1 MAFLGKPAMIFIK
14 IRIFAKNLFDMED
27 VLTIDNL
34 RQKKQ
39 MLEIQE
45 ALIVQQE
52 LSSTDPSAI
61 LKAHTYIAEVQQ
73 KRNSQ
78 TKAFLYAPENEFL
91 GLGGYRT
98 PMKAVSFNT
107 LRNMARTPVIR
118 TIVGTR
124 SDQVAAHSE
133 PTENVQE
140 KGWQIIYEPGGK
152 GDKDMIKTITK
163 SIMEGGFKTNLWE
176 FDSFEAILRQ
186 MVRDSLELDQICVE
200 IVENKKGQPMQ
211 FVPVDAATIR
221 ITDPDSSQ
229 MPLPKKYGYDARYV
243 QEWNQRIYSYF
254 FSWEMTFGIRNKST
268 DIFTNGYGISELE
281 DMINIVTGLLNAV
294 QYNTLFFSQGSNPK
308 GFFAIKGNLGA
319 NAVTDFKQM
328 WRNTITGVNNAW
340 KVPVIE
346 APDGEVQWIP
356 MNETN
361 VDMMFHDWLEFLIVM
376 ACCIFKID
384 PSECGWN
391 FGKLANSMPFGQD
404 GQKQRL
410 KHSQAKGLV
419 PVMKLIQ
426 RVISKHWVKR
436 IDPDYAFVFTGI
448 EQEDQIAALDMDVKK
463 VGAGLMSLEDGFK
476 KWTNRK
482 FNPEKDT
489 ILNPAYMQIRQMQQ
503 MEEQMMMGMG
513 EGGQPMEGEEENPFE
528 KAVIRYADKLKKREE
543 SKKIGTEF
551 VEE

>member
-1 MAFLGKPAMIFIK
+1 MTDVAVIDKSLTLENIK
-14 IRIFAKNLFDMED
+14 ERRALM
-27 VLTIDNL
+27 
-34 RQKKQ
+34 
-39 MLEIQE
+39 EIQE
-45 ALIVQQE
+45 GLILQQE
-52 LSSTDPSAI
+52 LTSTDPNAI
-61 LKAHTYIAEVQQ
+61 LKAHVYLNEMN
-73 KRNSQ
+73 KRKNDSK
-78 TKAFLYAPENEFL
+78 TKAFLYAPENEFI
-91 GLGGYRT
+91 GMSGYRT
-98 PMKAVSFNT
+98 PMKSVSFTT

-124 SDQVAAHSE
+124 SDQVAAHAE

-140 KGWQIIYEPGGK
+140 KGWQIICENGK
-152 GDKDMIKTITK
+152 ADKDIVKTITK
-163 SIMEGGFKTNLWE
+163 SIMEGGFNTNIWE

-200 IVENKKGQPMQ
+200 VVENKKGQPMQ

-221 ITDPDSSQ
+221 LTDPMSSQ
-229 MPLPKKYGYDARYV
+229 MPLPQKYGYDARYV

-319 NAVTDFKQM
+319 NSVADFKQM

-346 APDGEVQWIP
+346 SPDGDVQWIP

-391 FGKLANSMPFGQD
+391 FGKLANSLPFGQD

-410 KHSQAKGLV
+410 KHSQSKGLV

-426 RVISKHWVKR
+426 RVITKHWVKR
-436 IDPDYAFVFTGI
+436 IDEDYAFVFTGV
-448 EQEDQIAALDMDVKK
+448 EQEDQVQALDMDVKK

-476 KWTNRK
+476 KWSNRR

-489 ILNPAYMQIRQMQQ
+489 ILNPVYLQVKQQ
-503 MEEQMMMGMG
+503 EQVMVQEAMMGMMGG
-513 EGGQPMEGEEENPFE
+513 EAGMGGGEMGAENPFV
-528 KAVIRYADKLKKREE
+528 KSMNTGLKKFGMEIVPINDRLN
-543 SKKIGTEF
+543 
-551 VEE
+551 